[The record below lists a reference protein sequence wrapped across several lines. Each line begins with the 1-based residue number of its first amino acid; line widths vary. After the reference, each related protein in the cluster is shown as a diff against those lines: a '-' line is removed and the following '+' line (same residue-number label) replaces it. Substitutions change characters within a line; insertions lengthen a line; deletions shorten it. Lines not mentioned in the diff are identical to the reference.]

1 MIFVVPLKG
10 SSLQCFCKF
19 YFCLKSNISF
29 SFEYDV
35 TGTWCRLS
43 KILVFVFFLLNGCNC
58 SFCN

>member
-43 KILVFVFFLLNGCNC
+43 KILVFVFF
-58 SFCN
+58 FAKWM